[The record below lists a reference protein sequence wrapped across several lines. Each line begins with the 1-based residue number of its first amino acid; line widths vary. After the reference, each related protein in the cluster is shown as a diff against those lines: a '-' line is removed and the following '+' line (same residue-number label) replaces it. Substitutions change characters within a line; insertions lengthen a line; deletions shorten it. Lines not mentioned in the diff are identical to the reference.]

1 MIRPMVVQD
10 ISRVSE
16 IEKAVFTSAWSAD
29 DFTYELTENP
39 FGHYFVD
46 EIDGVVE
53 GYIGLWI
60 LFDQAQ
66 ITTLGTTLN
75 HRRQGIAK
83 RLMEYGLRHAF
94 QSGAERISL
103 EVRVGNNAAIT
114 VKVARMVGP
123 PSGAERISLEVRVGN
138 IAAITLYES
147 FGFQRKGIRKDYY
160 QDNHEDAHLMV
171 LERNQAWE
179 N

>member
-1 MIRPMVVQD
+1 MIRPMDVLD

-16 IEKAVFTSAWSAD
+16 IEKTVFTSAWSAD

-103 EVRVGNNAAIT
+103 EVRVGN
-114 VKVARMVGP
+114 
-123 PSGAERISLEVRVGN
+123 

-171 LERNQAWE
+171 LERDQAWK

>member
-16 IEKAVFTSAWSAD
+16 IELTVFTSAWSAD

-103 EVRVGNNAAIT
+103 EVRVGN
-114 VKVARMVGP
+114 
-123 PSGAERISLEVRVGN
+123 

-171 LERNQAWE
+171 LERNQAWK

>member
-1 MIRPMVVQD
+1 MVVQD

-16 IEKAVFTSAWSAD
+16 IEKTVFTSAWSAE

-103 EVRVGNNAAIT
+103 EVRVGN
-114 VKVARMVGP
+114 
-123 PSGAERISLEVRVGN
+123 

-171 LERNQAWE
+171 LERNQAWK

>member
-29 DFTYELTENP
+29 DFMYELTENP

-46 EIDGVVE
+46 EIDGIIE

-75 HRRQGIAK
+75 QRRKGIAK
-83 RLMEYGLRHAF
+83 RLMEFGLRHAF
-94 QSGAERISL
+94 Q
-103 EVRVGNNAAIT
+103 
-114 VKVARMVGP
+114 
-123 PSGAERISLEVRVGN
+123 SGAERISLEVRVGN

-171 LERNQAWE
+171 LERNQAWQ

>member
-114 VKVARMVGP
+114 
-123 PSGAERISLEVRVGN
+123 
-138 IAAITLYES
+138 LYES
-147 FGFQRKGIRKDYY
+147 YGFQRKGIRKDYY

>member
-16 IEKAVFTSAWSAD
+16 IEKTVFTSAWSAG

-46 EIDGVVE
+46 EIDGAVE

-75 HRRQGIAK
+75 HRRQGIAR

-94 QSGAERISL
+94 Q
-103 EVRVGNNAAIT
+103 
-114 VKVARMVGP
+114 
-123 PSGAERISLEVRVGN
+123 SGAERISLEVRVGN

-171 LERNQAWE
+171 LERNQAWK

>member
-1 MIRPMVVQD
+1 MVVQD

-16 IEKAVFTSAWSAD
+16 IEKTVFTSAWSAD

-103 EVRVGNNAAIT
+103 EVRVGN
-114 VKVARMVGP
+114 
-123 PSGAERISLEVRVGN
+123 

-171 LERNQAWE
+171 LERNQAWK

>member
-16 IEKAVFTSAWSAD
+16 IEKAVFTSAWSAE

-39 FGHYFVD
+39 FGHYFV
-46 EIDGVVE
+46 EEVDGVIE
-53 GYIGLWI
+53 GYLGLWI

-66 ITTLGTTLN
+66 ITTLGTTLT

-94 QSGAERISL
+94 Q
-103 EVRVGNNAAIT
+103 N
-114 VKVARMVGP
+114 
-123 PSGAERISLEVRVGN
+123 GAERISLEVRVGN

-147 FGFQRKGIRKDYY
+147 FGFQRQGIRKDYY

-171 LERNQAWE
+171 LERNQAWK

>member
-16 IEKAVFTSAWSAD
+16 IEKTVFTSAWSAD

-83 RLMEYGLRHAF
+83 GLMEYGLRHAF
-94 QSGAERISL
+94 Q
-103 EVRVGNNAAIT
+103 
-114 VKVARMVGP
+114 
-123 PSGAERISLEVRVGN
+123 SGAERISLEVRVGN

-171 LERNQAWE
+171 LERNQAWK

>member
-1 MIRPMVVQD
+1 MVVQD

-16 IEKAVFTSAWSAD
+16 IEKAVFTSAWSAE

-39 FGHYFVD
+39 FGHYFV
-46 EIDGVVE
+46 EEVDGVIE
-53 GYIGLWI
+53 GYLGLWI

-66 ITTLGTTLN
+66 ITTLGTTLT

-94 QSGAERISL
+94 Q
-103 EVRVGNNAAIT
+103 N
-114 VKVARMVGP
+114 
-123 PSGAERISLEVRVGN
+123 GAERISLEVRVGN

-147 FGFQRKGIRKDYY
+147 FGFQRQGIRKDYY

-171 LERNQAWE
+171 LERNQAWK

>member
-16 IEKAVFTSAWSAD
+16 IEKAVFTSAWSAE

-39 FGHYFVD
+39 FSHYFVE
-46 EIDGVVE
+46 EIDGVIE
-53 GYIGLWI
+53 GYLGLWI

-66 ITTLGTTLN
+66 ITTLGTTLT

-83 RLMEYGLRHAF
+83 RLMAFGLRHAF
-94 QSGAERISL
+94 QD
-103 EVRVGNNAAIT
+103 
-114 VKVARMVGP
+114 
-123 PSGAERISLEVRVGN
+123 GAERISLEVRVGN

-147 FGFQRKGIRKDYY
+147 FGFQRQGIRKDYY

-171 LERNQAWE
+171 LERNQAWK

>member
-1 MIRPMVVQD
+1 MIRPMDVLD

-16 IEKAVFTSAWSAD
+16 IEKTVFTSAWSAD

-103 EVRVGNNAAIT
+103 EVRVGN
-114 VKVARMVGP
+114 
-123 PSGAERISLEVRVGN
+123 
-138 IAAITLYES
+138 IAAITLYEA

-171 LERNQAWE
+171 LERDQAWK

>member
-16 IEKAVFTSAWSAD
+16 IEKAVFTSAWSAE

-46 EIDGVVE
+46 EIDGVIE

-83 RLMEYGLRHAF
+83 RLMEFGLRHAF
-94 QSGAERISL
+94 Q
-103 EVRVGNNAAIT
+103 
-114 VKVARMVGP
+114 
-123 PSGAERISLEVRVGN
+123 SGAERISLEVRVGN

-171 LERNQAWE
+171 LERNQAWQ

>member
-1 MIRPMVVQD
+1 MDVQD

-16 IEKAVFTSAWSAD
+16 IEKTVFTSAWSAD

-46 EIDGVVE
+46 EIGGVVE

-103 EVRVGNNAAIT
+103 EVRVGN
-114 VKVARMVGP
+114 
-123 PSGAERISLEVRVGN
+123 

-171 LERNQAWE
+171 LERNQAWK